1 MSFSST
7 SVLWPHNKKNDDAK
21 KGSKAITFII
31 SAMVK
36 VPTYIKL
43 KKKKGKYVL
52 IPGKII

>member
-31 SAMVK
+31 LAMVK
-36 VPTYIKL
+36 VPTYTKL
-43 KKKKGKYVL
+43 KKKKR
-52 IPGKII
+52 